1 MNKDKKMAL
10 LRLVAVIIIVTG
22 VVLAVFMF
30 LKTMM
35 PGLIEAIESGKEDAI
50 EDYLRSSD
58 RFWGIVSLFLLQ
70 YIQIL
75 SIFLPGAPIQIAS
88 GIVFGTWIGFLTCY
102 IAYNLANLTLFFLT
116 RKLGDSIRQI
126 IARDR
131 PKDSS
136 LIEKILA
143 SPAIGV
149 ILLCLIPIVPNGLVP
164 VFASRTNITYRKF
177 ILSVAVGSIPTLLV
191 LAAVGNH
198 LLMGDYFTSIILC
211 IILGTVAGMVY
222 LNQNRIIEMVADFE
236 SRIGIGSQNDNTQDK
251 DQN

>member
-1 MNKDKKMAL
+1 MC
-10 LRLVAVIIIVTG
+10 
-22 VVLAVFMF
+22 
-30 LKTMM
+30 
-35 PGLIEAIESGKEDAI
+35 
-50 EDYLRSSD
+50 SSD
-58 RFWGIVSLFLLQ
+58 L
-70 YIQIL
+70 
-75 SIFLPGAPIQIAS
+75 
-88 GIVFGTWIGFLTCY
+88 LTCY

-116 RKLGDSIRQI
+116 RRLGDSIRQI

-131 PKDSS
+131 QKDSS